1 MTCTAAA
8 LKLMFPG
15 LRVTLKPDEAS
26 WAANEALADKMFFYY
41 LALKTNGRFRKNA
54 KHLV

>member
-1 MTCTAAA
+1 MTRTAAA

-15 LRVTLKPDEAS
+15 LRVTLNPDEAS
-26 WAANEALADKMFFYY
+26 WAVNAVMAEKLIFYY

>member
-1 MTCTAAA
+1 MTRSDAA
-8 LKLMFPG
+8 LKPMFPG
-15 LRVTLKPDEAS
+15 LWIMLNPDEAS
-26 WAANEALADKMFFYY
+26 WAVNEVLPEKLFFYY